1 MEDLLAY
8 KIHMV
13 SVEWSGT
20 VGTIDSVH
28 MLMDLGVLEVAQ
40 GGEENVFDLVFHR
53 QREQSFHTLSYLG
66 AGKVCR

>member
-13 SVEWSGT
+13 SVEWSGIA
-20 VGTIDSVH
+20 GTIDSVH

-40 GGEENVFDLVFHR
+40 GGEESVFDLVSHR
-53 QREQSFHTLSYLG
+53 QREQSFHTPSCLG